1 MRKTGW
7 LLAAAATFS
16 IPAVATTVAD
26 PWNPGNPND
35 EMNLYEIYNAVYGTS
50 FTSTNGATSP
60 NSTGGMDDLFV
71 SETGVFSGGDLPTL
85 VQFEARYAGYTQRF
99 GYYTDPNGTPVLT
112 PLFDVTA
119 GVHLPGDTGAP
130 DPEFIPVED
139 FPVGFYDNA
148 PIGGSNTWM
157 SQDFRNSDGLD
168 HMVAFWA
175 TLEDGSISDSVF
187 IIAFEDRRNLGDV
200 DYNDLVVEVTVIRTP
215 IFTPP
220 PVPEPASAALLLI
233 GLSGLALRRRFQ
245 A

>member
-7 LLAAAATFS
+7 FLAVAAIFS

-35 EMNLYEIYNAVYGTS
+35 EMNLYEIYNAVYGTD
-50 FTSTNGATSP
+50 FTSTNGATGPS
-60 NSTGGMDDLFV
+60 STGGMDDLLV
-71 SETGVFSGGDLPTL
+71 PEIGVFFGEGA
-85 VQFEARYAGYTQRF
+85 VVEFEARYAGYTQRF
-99 GYYTDPNGTPVLT
+99 GYYTDPDGTPVLT
-112 PLFDVTA
+112 PLFDVIA

-130 DPEFIPVED
+130 DPALID
-139 FPVGFYDNA
+139 GSAFPIGFYDNA

-175 TLEDGSISDSVF
+175 TNEDGSTSTNTF

-200 DYNDLVVEVTVIRTP
+200 DYNDLVVEVTVRGTP
-215 IFTPP
+215 TFTP